1 MPILIT
7 ERFGGVSSMNK
18 VSASILSANWLCLGE
33 ELKRAEEAGCDCIHV
48 DVTDG
53 HFVSNLTMG
62 MDVTRAVCGATN
74 LRVDVHLMISE
85 PGRFIRAFSETGA
98 DSITFH
104 AEATTHAFELIKAI
118 KGEGKLVGVALDPA
132 TPVESIEH
140 YLDQVDLV
148 LLVSVCVGFGG
159 QKFIE
164 AVDEK
169 IRRLAKMRLDRS
181 LNFEIQIDGGINTEN
196 GARKRALGVDNLV
209 GGSMIFRA
217 EDIRET
223 VRKLKA

>member
-1 MPILIT
+1 
-7 ERFGGVSSMNK
+7 MNK
-18 VSASILSANWLCLGE
+18 VSASILSANWLRLGE
-33 ELKRAEEAGCDCIHV
+33 ELRRAEEAGCDCIHV

-62 MDVTRAVCGATN
+62 MDITRAVCKATS

-85 PGRFIRAFSETGA
+85 PGRFIPAFADAGA

-104 AEATTHAFELIKAI
+104 AEATAHPFELIKEI
-118 KGEGKLVGVALDPA
+118 KKREKLAGVALDPA
-132 TPVESIEH
+132 TPVEAIEH
-140 YLDQVDLV
+140 YLDQLDLV

-159 QKFIE
+159 QKFIG

-169 IRRLAKMRLDRS
+169 IRRLAKMRRDRN
-181 LNFEIQIDGGINTEN
+181 LNFEIQVDGGINTEN
-196 GARKRALGVDNLV
+196 GSQKRALGVDNLV
-209 GGSMIFRA
+209 GGSMIFLA
-217 EDIRET
+217 EDMKET